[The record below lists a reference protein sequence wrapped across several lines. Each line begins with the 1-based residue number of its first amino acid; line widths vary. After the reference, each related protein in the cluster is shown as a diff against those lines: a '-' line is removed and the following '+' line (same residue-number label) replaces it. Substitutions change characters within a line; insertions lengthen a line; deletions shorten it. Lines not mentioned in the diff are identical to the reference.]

1 MLLEKFEV
9 FINLLGKPLGSI
21 NNEKK
26 NSLANVKVRPTANS
40 TISSLVSAS

>member
-26 NSLANVKVRPTANS
+26 NSLANVKVRPTVNS
-40 TISSLVSAS
+40 TMN